1 MAVQWFPG
9 HMNKARKKISEA
21 MPEIDLVIEVMDAR
35 LPFSSTNPL
44 VDQLRRNRPVIKLL
58 NKDDLAD
65 PDVTR
70 QWVEYFSKQDN
81 TLALPLVAEDKSQIK
96 KVIALCKK
104 IGAARAERKQ
114 SIRVMVMG
122 IPNVG
127 KSTLINGLAGRYV
140 AKTGNEPAVT
150 KANQMI
156 DLKNGIVLSD
166 TPGILWPKFENEHS
180 GYRLAASGAVKDTA
194 MEYRE
199 IAQYTLGYLL
209 KAYPHLLKDRYKM
222 DPLPASGPDALEL
235 LGRKR
240 GCLRPGGVIDLHK
253 AAELCLHEMR
263 SGKIGRIS
271 LETPDMVADELA
283 EIERLR
289 LAAIAAAEAAEAEA
303 RKGKRPQP
311 GSAEA
316 EADAETRAQAA
327 AQSAEHHEE
336 PDNGQ
341 SDDQPRPE

>member
-21 MPEIDLVIEVMDAR
+21 MPEVDLVIEVMDAR

-44 VDQLRRNRPVIKLL
+44 VDELRRNKPVIKLL

-65 PDVTR
+65 PVATR
-70 QWVEYFSKQDN
+70 QWVDFFSAQEN
-81 TLALPLVAEDKSQIK
+81 TQALPLVAEDKAQIK

-104 IGAARAERKQ
+104 LGAARAERKQ
-114 SIRVMVMG
+114 AIRVMVMG

-194 MEYRE
+194 IEYRE

-209 KAYPHLLKDRYKM
+209 QAYPDLLKQRYKM
-222 DPLPASGPDALEL
+222 DPLPGSASEALET

-240 GCLRPGGVIDLHK
+240 GCLRPGGIIDLHK
-253 AAELCLHEMR
+253 AAELCLHELR
-263 SGKIGRIS
+263 SGKLGRVS
-271 LETPDMVADELA
+271 LETPDQVAAELA
-283 EIERLR
+283 EIE
-289 LAAIAAAEAAEAEA
+289 AARRQAEEERRQREEEEAARRRGNRPAAE
-303 RKGKRPQP
+303 
-311 GSAEA
+311 
-316 EADAETRAQAA
+316 
-327 AQSAEHHEE
+327 
-336 PDNGQ
+336 PDQN
-341 SDDQPRPE
+341 